1 MMHYPFVAGCL
12 LGFQLRHEAA
22 GQLRERMPGKRQK
35 FLGSISS
42 FFLRERLFTYLVAHQ
57 DIHTYSGN
65 S

>member
-12 LGFQLRHEAA
+12 RGFQLRHEAA
-22 GQLRERMPGKRQK
+22 GQFERKNAGKRQK

-57 DIHTYSGN
+57 DIHTYSRN